1 MLPFL
6 ITFFLLHSCFLRAN
20 GHLREGMT
28 LLKTEFALRLYQSV
42 AACRNET

>member
-1 MLPFL
+1 MPPFL
-6 ITFFLLHSCFLRAN
+6 ITLFLFHSCCLRAN